1 MPPKPNASSL
11 RIIFNINAKSA
22 YFANRKNYKVL
33 VYGDQSIY
41 PIHQIIEDKLIFL
54 LPDKLK
60 TLKLFYLDEFGNESE
75 ALDISNKL

>member
-1 MPPKPNASSL
+1 M
-11 RIIFNINAKSA
+11 FNINGATLQPILQTK
-22 YFANRKNYKVL
+22 KLLL

-41 PIHQIIEDKLIFL
+41 PIHQIAEKLTFS